1 MIFNVPGWVF
11 SLSVGVCYL
20 VGSIPC
26 GYLVARAKGI
36 NIQEAGSG
44 NIGATNVGRVLGK
57 KWGVLVFAL
66 DFSKSFVPLLLLPAF
81 LKEVMEVWR
90 GDPLL
95 VVCGLVAIIGHN
107 YTPWLRFK
115 GGKGIATSAGVL
127 AALMPWS
134 LAVVVAVF
142 ALVLGVTRIVSIGS
156 VMASLAL
163 PVATYFLYPGRPAY
177 LGFAFLAGALGV
189 WRHRVNLQR
198 WKAGTEPKIG
208 AGRAA

>member
-1 MIFNVPGWVF
+1 MF
-11 SLSVGVCYL
+11 SLSAGASYL
-20 VGSIPC
+20 CGSIPC
-26 GYLVARAKGI
+26 GYLIARAKGI

-66 DFSKSFVPLLLLPAF
+66 DFSKSFFPLLLLSAV
-81 LKEVMEVWR
+81 LRKMEVESD
-90 GDPLL
+90 GGFLL
-95 VVCGLVAIIGHN
+95 VLCGLVAIIGHN
-107 YTPWLRFK
+107 YTPWLGFK

-142 ALVLGVTRIVSIGS
+142 ALVLGLTRIVSIGS
-156 VMASLAL
+156 VTASLAL